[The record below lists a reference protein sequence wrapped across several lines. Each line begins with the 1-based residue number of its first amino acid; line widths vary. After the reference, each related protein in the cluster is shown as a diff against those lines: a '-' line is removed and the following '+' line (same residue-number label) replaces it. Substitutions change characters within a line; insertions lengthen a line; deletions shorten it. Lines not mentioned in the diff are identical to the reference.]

1 MSESPLEDSEV
12 FPVGWSQCVL
22 GDVVSLKSGFAYK
35 SQDWVEDGV
44 AVIKIANVRHGKVT
58 LDSCSYVTD
67 EVAGETVDFE
77 VLDGHLLMTLTGE
90 IGAIGIYKEHRP
102 ARLNQRVARIDL
114 KLEGEHFFRYLCLF
128 LESPHARELMWSKA
142 QGMAQPNISP
152 KEVLQIPFPLA
163 PSDEQVKI
171 VEILEEQLSR
181 LDAALAS
188 VRAVREKSARFRRS
202 LLQSAFNGALTGH
215 DPGTGVLPN
224 DWQCSRLDEVA
235 KVQLG
240 RQRSPKH
247 HTGPSMRPYL
257 RAANVTWK
265 GLDVSDVSE
274 MNFTDEEMETYRLK
288 DGDILVNEASG
299 SASEVGKAVVFR
311 GEIEDCGFQNHLIRV
326 RVTSVNPSYLYQ
338 FLVKN
343 AVLGEYLR
351 ESQGVGINHLGK
363 TKLASW
369 PVPIPSLKEQMRIV
383 EILEEQLSR
392 LDASLEIADVI
403 EKKALAFRRSLLQAA
418 FSGNLTKEWRE
429 GAHV

>member
-1 MSESPLEDSEV
+1 MSTDSFV
-12 FPVGWSQCVL
+12 HCLPVGWDEEELGVIAETQLGKMLNSSKQTGSAKMPYLRNINLQWGRISLTDVKEMDIFDDEKEQFTL
-22 GDVVSLKSGFAYK
+22 SKGDVLVCEGGEPGRSAVWNNDLPMAFQNAIHRIRPSSRINSEFLCYQFEWLTLNGFLDENFTGVTIKHFSQQKLRRIKCVVPSL
-35 SQDWVEDGV
+35 Q
-44 AVIKIANVRHGKVT
+44 
-58 LDSCSYVTD
+58 
-67 EVAGETVDFE
+67 
-77 VLDGHLLMTLTGE
+77 
-90 IGAIGIYKEHRP
+90 
-102 ARLNQRVARIDL
+102 
-114 KLEGEHFFRYLCLF
+114 
-128 LESPHARELMWSKA
+128 
-142 QGMAQPNISP
+142 
-152 KEVLQIPFPLA
+152 
-163 PSDEQVKI
+163 EQEKI

-181 LDAALAS
+181 LDAALAA

-202 LLQSAFNGALTGH
+202 LLKSAFNGALTGH
-215 DPGTGVLPN
+215 DPAAGVLPN
-224 DWQCSRLDEVA
+224 DWHCSRLDEVA

-247 HTGPSMRPYL
+247 HAGPNMRPYL

-369 PVPIPSLKEQMRIV
+369 PVPVPSLEEQVRIV
-383 EILEEQLSR
+383 EILEEQLLR

-403 EKKALAFRRSLLQAA
+403 EKKALAFRQSLLHAA

-429 GAHV
+429 GADV